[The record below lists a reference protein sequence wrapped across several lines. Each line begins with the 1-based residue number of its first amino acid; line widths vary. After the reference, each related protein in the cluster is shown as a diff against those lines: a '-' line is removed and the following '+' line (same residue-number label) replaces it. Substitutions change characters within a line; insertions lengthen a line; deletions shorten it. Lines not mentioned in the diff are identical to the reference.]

1 MKIENVCVNGIE
13 NAKRV
18 AGFAFAVTPEEMN
31 NVSEADKDRVAKAL
45 SGCIPGTGH
54 DQFLTGI
61 TVTFDVTGTI
71 QWWQEAE
78 RYRFLN
84 FITSQ
89 SKMHKIDEMGID
101 ACCNKYVDEEVKFLC
116 RHNQREYNAKLKAY
130 KAGDNR
136 VTKEMVED
144 AFYTL
149 IYNIPSGFEY
159 TAGMVTNY
167 RSLKTIYIQR
177 RNHRLQEWRDFC
189 KWIESLPESH
199 LITGYLDKKEAK

>member
-1 MKIENVCVNGIE
+1 MKIENVNVNGIE

-18 AGFAFAVTPEEMN
+18 AGFAFAVTPESA
-31 NVSEADKDRVAKAL
+31 SEVPVERQEKVAKNL

-61 TVTFDVTGTI
+61 TVTFDVTGSI

-89 SKMHKIDEMGID
+89 SKMHRADKMGINE
-101 ACCNKYVDEEVKFLC
+101 CCNKYVDEEIMFVC
-116 RHNQREYNAKLKAY
+116 RYLQREYNKLNEAY
-130 KAGDNR
+130 KAGDSR
-136 VTKEMVED
+136 VTKEDVDE
-144 AFYTL
+144 AFYRM

-167 RSLKTIYIQR
+167 RQLKTIYTQR

-189 KWIESLPESH
+189 KWIETLPCSE
-199 LITGYLDKKEAK
+199 LITGYANKEGK